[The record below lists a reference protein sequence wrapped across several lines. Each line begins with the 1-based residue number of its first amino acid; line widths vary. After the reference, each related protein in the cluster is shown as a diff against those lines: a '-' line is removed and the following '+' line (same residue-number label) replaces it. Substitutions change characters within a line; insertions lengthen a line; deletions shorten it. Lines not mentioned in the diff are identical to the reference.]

1 MALVDA
7 LIWDCASLIRG
18 LPILSVGRDRLFQA
32 LGRTY
37 SMEFCFLFLF
47 APVFIRVKASQ
58 KLLKYDICFTFLVG
72 IKLEKSSRICA
83 SSSESSSMMWY
94 VEIAI
99 DMNWVREML
108 NYLSFLIFIS
118 DWFLFGFM
126 WNQTTE
132 KGGNH
137 TKREAFGWRRSV
149 WRWGSDLQNWSSS

>member
-1 MALVDA
+1 MPTV
-7 LIWDCASLIRG
+7 
-18 LPILSVGRDRLFQA
+18 SVGRDRLFQA

-58 KLLKYDICFTFLVG
+58 LLLKSDTCFTFLVG
-72 IKLEKSSRICA
+72 IKLKKSSRICA
-83 SSSESSSMMWY
+83 SSSESSSMMWC

-108 NYLSFLIFIS
+108 NYLSFFNFVS

-132 KGGNH
+132 KAIIRKEKH
-137 TKREAFGWRRSV
+137 LDEEEASEDEEVIYKIEVPANR
-149 WRWGSDLQNWSSS
+149 